1 MSKLLDF
8 SELIVTKICHDLSAP
23 VGAINN
29 GVEFLDDNPTK
40 DMRDKAMHL
49 IEENAKTAVAKIKF
63 FRYLLG
69 KADAMGESDIRE
81 VQNLLS
87 GFIDKTKINVVW
99 LNEHRGEDYVQLT
112 NRAAKLTLA
121 LAVIQSELLL
131 HGGEIEIQLSK
142 IPNGKRIHL
151 KASGDKLK
159 QNDEI
164 SRILKDHE
172 LTDIKV
178 TNVIIYLASKLGAEL
193 NSIVKMN
200 YQENQIEF
208 EVEIT

>member
-1 MSKLLDF
+1 MSKILDF

-29 GVEFLDDNPTK
+29 GVEFLDDNPSK

-81 VQNLLS
+81 VQTLLA
-87 GFIDKTKINVVW
+87 GYIDKNKIKIIW
-99 LNEHRGEDYVQLT
+99 LNEHKGENFIQLT
-112 NRAAKLTLA
+112 NRTAKLTLA
-121 LAVIQSELLL
+121 LAIIQAELLL

-142 IPNGKRIHL
+142 IENGKKIRL
-151 KASGDKLK
+151 KASGEKLK

-164 SRILKDHE
+164 ARIFKDQE

-178 TNVIIYLASKLGAEL
+178 TNILIYLASKLCAEL
-193 NSIVKMN
+193 QSIIKMD
-200 YQENQIEF
+200 YRENELEF